1 LPTLLVER
9 EGFSL
14 MVAAFLSGIIALPG
28 IPAMFLGTWISE
40 VKLGGRKNLVIAAS
54 LLLPIPVLLSLQFI
68 HDPMLLLWLLVFLF
82 AILNSAGGLY
92 FTYPS
97 LLLSR
102 EQVGAGSGLIDTL
115 GYAGTFLITILIGIM
130 VDAFKSYDPV
140 FLVLALV
147 PLIGALSILG
157 VKPTR

>member
-1 LPTLLVER
+1 
-9 EGFSL
+9 
-14 MVAAFLSGIIALPG
+14 
-28 IPAMFLGTWISE
+28 MFL
-40 VKLGGRKNLVIAAS
+40 
-54 LLLPIPVLLSLQFI
+54 P
-68 HDPMLLLWLLVFLF
+68 WLLGFLF
-82 AILNSAGGLY
+82 AILNSSGGLY

-140 FLVLALV
+140 FLVLASV
-147 PLIGALSILG
+147 SLIGALVILG
-157 VKPTR
+157 VKPTH